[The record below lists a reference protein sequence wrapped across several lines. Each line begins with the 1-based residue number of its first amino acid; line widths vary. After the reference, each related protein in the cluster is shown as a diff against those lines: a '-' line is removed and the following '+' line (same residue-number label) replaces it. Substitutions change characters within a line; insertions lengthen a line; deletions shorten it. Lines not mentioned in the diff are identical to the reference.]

1 MLFDLYPRV
10 DFCPYVPNKCSNRSI
25 LKELGQDASVDEYR
39 VMCLSKEDFLNLCDF
54 YPLTAESL
62 KIQGLK
68 KRKMFLDY
76 MKMKEFVSM
85 AGYKR
90 VETVLYKN
98 GQI

>member
-1 MLFDLYPRV
+1 
-10 DFCPYVPNKCSNRSI
+10 
-25 LKELGQDASVDEYR
+25 
-39 VMCLSKEDFLNLCDF
+39 MCLSKEDFLNLCDF